1 MDKKNQAAAAELPS
15 DQELAETI
23 TGMVERGGP
32 KRRPAPKPATPGT
45 GSSRYPTYTVKL
57 PDAGHKALAAVTK
70 DGDAVIV
77 IRQASSDDLVEYVP
91 KVLATLLERMSA
103 LEDKE

>member
-1 MDKKNQAAAAELPS
+1 MDKKNQAAAELPS

-23 TGMVERGGP
+23 TGMVKGEGR
-32 KRRPAPKPATPGT
+32 KRRPAPKPTAP
-45 GSSRYPTYTVKL
+45 SSRYPTYTVKL
-57 PDAGHKALAAVTK
+57 PDPGYKALAAVTK

-91 KVLATLLERMSA
+91 KVLATLLERMGD
-103 LEDKE
+103 LEDKA

>member
-1 MDKKNQAAAAELPS
+1 MSKKNQVAAAELPS

-32 KRRPAPKPATPGT
+32 KRRPAPKPTTP
-45 GSSRYPTYTVKL
+45 SSRYPTYTVKL

-91 KVLATLLERMSA
+91 KVLATLLERMVA
-103 LEDKE
+103 LEDKA